1 MFYKIYTF
9 LLIFVCRHFF
19 EEVFGNILLIDPEKV
34 ILDNNKKNEFGHH
47 TVSMWIT
54 EKDFSSLSKEE
65 IIVNNKYGPYYYCYD
80 AMGITETYYLKTSK
94 KYVVCGPLILDIE
107 NKNEI
112 FAELYV
118 NFYAYIYENIKKK
131 DTIYIKITF
140 EEKHII
146 LNYNGKD
153 NIFEYNEEIN
163 QKLDSFMWEINKRS
177 IIEIIKIQ
185 TSKLDNNISL
195 INDTVY
201 AKHTRIQ
208 LRNLE
213 NLSLWK
219 YVKEELVQS
228 YFPTLPNTAI
238 NDFILNS
245 TMHRIDIKFTLKKA
259 IKIMCDRIFKFA
271 ILLMVY
277 AYEALR
283 IDYCKTLYWD
293 QFINNF
299 KKLGDALY
307 LLDGDEKLRIG
318 LDKIN
323 EGLNNDIKYAFNG
336 CATMCVFQK
345 LVNNYAEYFFTPQE
359 IENLKKNF
367 RCNNIKND
375 HILSQNGL
383 DKIFKGF
390 SKPHGDNETY
400 KFKLICEKELEEKFQ
415 HIFML
420 IDVEFERINIIDL

>member
-1 MFYKIYTF
+1 MFYKIFIF
-9 LLIFVCRHFF
+9 LLIFICGHFF
-19 EEVFGNILLIDPEKV
+19 EEVFGNILLIDP
-34 ILDNNKKNEFGHH
+34 H

-65 IIVNNKYGPYYYCYD
+65 IIVNNKYGPYDYCYD

-94 KYVVCGPLILDIE
+94 KYLMCGPLILDIE

-112 FAELYV
+112 FAEINL

-153 NIFEYNEEIN
+153 NIFEYNVEETN
-163 QKLDSFMWEINKRS
+163 LKLESFMFEINKAIRFK
-177 IIEIIKIQ
+177 IIKIQ
-185 TSKLDNNISL
+185 TSKLDNNTSL
-195 INDTVY
+195 INHTVY
-201 AKHTRIQ
+201 DEVTRNQ
-208 LRNLE
+208 LENLE

-228 YFPTLPNTAI
+228 YFPILPNTPI
-238 NDFILNS
+238 YEFILNS
-245 TMHRIDIKFTLKKA
+245 TIHRRDIKFTLKKA
-259 IKIMCDRIFKFA
+259 IKIMSDRIFKFA

-299 KKLGDALY
+299 KKLGNALY
-307 LLDGDEKLRIG
+307 LLNEDRKLLIA
-318 LDKIN
+318 LDDIN
-323 EGLNNDIKYAFNG
+323 EGLNDDITHAFNG
-336 CATMCVFQK
+336 CATMCVFQG
-345 LVNNYAEYFFTPQE
+345 LVNKYAKYFFTPQE

-367 RCNNIKND
+367 RCNNIKYE
-375 HILSQNGL
+375 HILTQNEL
-383 DKIFKGF
+383 DNIFKGF

-420 IDVEFERINIIDL
+420 IDAEFERINIIDL

>member
-9 LLIFVCRHFF
+9 LLIFMCGHFF

-34 ILDNNKKNEFGHH
+34 ILDNDKKQFGHH

-65 IIVNNKYGPYYYCYD
+65 IIVNNKYGPYDYCID
-80 AMGITETYYLKTSK
+80 AWGISEIYYLKTSK
-94 KYVVCGPLILDIE
+94 KYLMCGPLILDIE

-118 NFYAYIYENIKKK
+118 NFHAFIYENIKKK
-131 DTIYIKITF
+131 DTIYFKITF

-153 NIFEYNEEIN
+153 IIFKYNEEIN
-163 QKLDSFMWEINKRS
+163 LKLESFMWEINKR
-177 IIEIIKIQ
+177 IIIKIIKIQ
-185 TSKLDNNISL
+185 TIELDNNTSL

-201 AKHTRIQ
+201 DEVTRNQ
-208 LRNLE
+208 LENLE

-219 YVKEELVQS
+219 YVEEELVQS
-228 YFPTLPNTAI
+228 YFSTLPNTTI
-238 NDFILNS
+238 NNFILNS
-245 TMHRIDIKFTLKKA
+245 TIHRKDIKFTLKKA
-259 IKIMCDRIFKFA
+259 IKIMCDRILKYA

-293 QFINNF
+293 QFMNNF

-318 LDKIN
+318 LDEIN
-323 EGLNNDIKYAFNG
+323 EGLNNDIKNAING
-336 CATMCVFQK
+336 CATMCVFQR
-345 LVNNYAEYFFTPQE
+345 LVNNYAKYFFTPQE

-367 RCNNIKND
+367 RWNNIKYE
-375 HILSQNGL
+375 HILTQNEL
-383 DKIFKGF
+383 DNIFKGF
-390 SKPHGDNETY
+390 SKPQGDNETY

-415 HIFML
+415 NIFML
-420 IDVEFERINIIDL
+420 IDAEFERINIIDL

>member
-1 MFYKIYTF
+1 MFYKIFTF
-9 LLIFVCRHFF
+9 LLIFICGHFF

-34 ILDNNKKNEFGHH
+34 ILDNDKKESGHH
-47 TVSMWIT
+47 TISMWIT

-65 IIVNNKYGPYYYCYD
+65 VIVNNKYDPCDYCLD
-80 AMGITETYYLKTSK
+80 FACTTETYCLKTQK
-94 KYVVCGPLILDIE
+94 KYVMCGPLILDIE

-153 NIFEYNEEIN
+153 YIFEYNVEGIDL
-163 QKLDSFMWEINKRS
+163 KLESFMFEINKGIRFK
-177 IIEIIKIQ
+177 IIKIQ
-185 TSKLDNNISL
+185 TSKLDNNTSL

-219 YVKEELVQS
+219 YVKEELIQS
-228 YFPTLPNTAI
+228 NSSTLPNTAI

-245 TMHRIDIKFTLKKA
+245 TMYKSDIKYTLEKSRR
-259 IKIMCDRIFKFA
+259 IMCDRTFKYA

-283 IDYCKTLYWD
+283 IDYCTRPYWD
-293 QFINNF
+293 QLIYKL
-299 KKLGDALY
+299 KKLSDARIN
-307 LLDGDEKLRIG
+307 LDENKNLQFG
-318 LDKIN
+318 LKDIKHAIN
-323 EGLNNDIKYAFNG
+323 ECDV
-336 CATMCVFQK
+336 MCIFQR
-345 LVNNYAEYFFTPQE
+345 LVNDYATIFLTPQE
-359 IENLKKNF
+359 MKIFKFKDKYSF
-367 RCNNIKND
+367 KNIKD
-375 HILSQNGL
+375 EQILSQHL
-383 DKIFKGF
+383 LHKILIGF
-390 SKPHGDNETY
+390 PKHHSNDESYQFELIPPYLCEIEEKLQQI
-400 KFKLICEKELEEKFQ
+400 FKLI
-415 HIFML
+415 
-420 IDVEFERINIIDL
+420 DAEFENIYKIDL